1 MWFTKV
7 SLKNP
12 VFATMVMLAI
22 VVLGLFSY
30 QRMQVDQLPNIDL
43 PVVVVTADYPGA
55 SPEIVESEVTKKI
68 EEGVNSI
75 AGINTLTSRSF
86 EGQAVVII
94 EFQLYVDG
102 RKAAEDVR
110 EKIAAIRPLFRD
122 EVKEPRVLRF
132 DPASRAIWSVAVL
145 PVNVAP
151 TLPTACGSLPPEG
164 ALRLRP
170 GEAGSAALAG
180 EEAAPTPPERAVSTG
195 GASPENCREF
205 DETHGRSAGPP
216 QARPAP
222 SGGRELREASERGGS
237 ILSAVELTNWADQ
250 VLRKR
255 LENVR
260 GAGSV
265 TLVGATRREINVY
278 LDPQAME
285 SHGVTADQVV
295 NAVRSENQDLPVGA
309 IRSLTQER
317 VVKIDARMKRPEDF
331 GKIIVARK
339 AQAAGSSASGNAS
352 GTPITVDQVARIT
365 DGAQELESLAL
376 YNGQRTLLLTVQKAQ
391 DENTLSVVD
400 GLNKALAEL
409 KPLLPPGARLELIT
423 DGSRPIRVA
432 VQNVGRTLIEG
443 ALLTVLIVFLFLNS
457 WRSTVITGLTLPISI
472 IGTFLF
478 MNLFGFTINM
488 ITLMALSLCVGLL
501 IDDAIVVRENIVR
514 HVKMGKAPYQA
525 SLDGTQEIGLAVLAT
540 TFSIVAVFLPIGFM
554 GGIIGKFFHEFGIT
568 IVAAVLIS
576 MFVSFTLDPM
586 LSSIWHDPAI
596 DVDGK
601 PASSR
606 SLYDRTI
613 GRVTGWFDRATEK
626 LSDRYQG
633 ILRWSLVHKLATLG
647 LALVIFI
654 ISIVMVPLLGT
665 EFVPKADFSETSLN
679 FYTPV
684 GSSLE
689 STEAKARQVEAI
701 VREFPEVKYT
711 LATINTGNAQ
721 GKIYASVYV
730 RLVDRKARSVSVDQ
744 LSGVLRERLK
754 QVPGITVTHVGL
766 LDSVGGNKQVE
777 FSLQGPDL
785 KELERLSGLIS
796 EKIRGIPGLVDLDS
810 SVKANK
816 PVIEVDVRRDAASD
830 LGFSVSQ
837 IAASLRTL
845 VAGQTVGNWRAPDDQ
860 TYDVN
865 VRLAPDAR
873 NSAAD
878 LERLPFTNS
887 TLGSNADGSARI
899 VRLSQLAS
907 VKESTGPNQINRRN
921 LAREVAI
928 NGNVFK
934 RSAGEVSGDIRAAL
948 DGMSLPPG
956 YRYQFSGSTRNMA
969 ESFGYAVSALVMA
982 ILFIYMILAS
992 QFKSFLQPLALMTS
1006 LPLTLIGVVLA
1017 LLLFR
1022 STLSMFSLIGVVML
1036 MGLVTKNAILLVDFA
1051 IRMRAP
1057 WLDADGRWVQGM
1069 ERSEALLEA
1078 ARVRLRPIL
1087 MTTLAMIF
1095 GMVPLAFALTE
1106 GAEQRAP
1113 MGQAVIG
1120 GVITSS
1126 LLTLVVVPVTY
1137 CFMDD
1142 LAQWFKRRFSKKADP
1157 GAQPDPAA
1165 SVTSPD

>member
-1 MWFTKV
+1 MWFTQV

-30 QRMQVDQLPNIDL
+30 QRMQVDQFPNIDF
-43 PVVVVTADYPGA
+43 PVVVITAEYPGA

-75 AGINTLTSRSF
+75 AGINALTSRSF
-86 EGQAVVII
+86 EGQSVVII

-102 RKAAEDVR
+102 RRAAEDVR
-110 EKIAAIRPLFRD
+110 EKIAAIRPIFRD

-132 DPASRAIWSVAVL
+132 DPASRAVWSVAVL
-145 PVNVAP
+145 PNAE
-151 TLPTACGSLPPEG
+151 SG
-164 ALRLRP
+164 A
-170 GEAGSAALAG
+170 
-180 EEAAPTPPERAVSTG
+180 T
-195 GASPENCREF
+195 
-205 DETHGRSAGPP
+205 
-216 QARPAP
+216 
-222 SGGRELREASERGGS
+222 
-237 ILSAVELTNWADQ
+237 SAVELTNWADQ
-250 VLRKR
+250 FLKKR

-265 TLVGATRREINVY
+265 SLIGGTKREINIY
-278 LDPQAME
+278 LNPQAME
-285 SHGVTADQVV
+285 ALGVTADQVV
-295 NAVRSENQDLPVGA
+295 NAVRNENQDLPVGA

-317 VVKIDARMKRPEDF
+317 VVKIDARVKRPEDF

-339 AQAAGSSASGNAS
+339 GQTVGNAAS
-352 GTPITVDQVARIT
+352 GTPIMVDQVARIA
-365 DGAQELESLAL
+365 DGAQEVESLAL
-376 YNGQRTLLLTVQKAQ
+376 YNGQRTLMLSVQKAQ
-391 DENTLSVVD
+391 DENTIAVVD
-400 GLNKALAEL
+400 GLNKAVADL
-409 KPLLPPGARLELIT
+409 KPLLPPGVRLELIT
-423 DGSRPIRVA
+423 DGARPIRVA
-432 VQNVGRTLIEG
+432 VENVRRTLIEG

-514 HVKMGKAPYQA
+514 HVQMGKTAYRA
-525 SLDGTQEIGLAVLAT
+525 SLEGTQEIGLAVLAT

-596 DVDGK
+596 DVRK
-601 PASSR
+601 PGEPL

-613 GRVTGWFDRATEK
+613 GRVTGWFDRATSR
-626 LSDRYQG
+626 LSDVYQN
-633 ILRWSLVHKLATLG
+633 ILRWSLAHRIATLVM
-647 LALVIFI
+647 ALVIFAS
-654 ISIVMVPLLGT
+654 SIFMVPLLGT
-665 EFVPKADFSETSLN
+665 EFVPKADFSETSLT

-684 GSSLE
+684 GSSIE

-701 VREFPEVKYT
+701 LRQFPEVKYT

-730 RLVDRKARSVSVDQ
+730 RLVDRKARQLSVDQ
-744 LSGVLRERLK
+744 LSGVLRERLR
-754 QVPGITVTHVGL
+754 QVPGMTVTHIGL

-785 KELERLSGLIS
+785 KELERLTALVQD
-796 EKIRGIPGLVDLDS
+796 KIRGIPGLVDLDS
-810 SVKANK
+810 SIKADK

-873 NSAAD
+873 NSPSD
-878 LERLPFTNS
+878 LERLPFMS
-887 TLGSNADGSARI
+887 TSIGNNADGSARI
-899 VRLSQLAS
+899 VRLSQVAT
-907 VKESTGPNQINRRN
+907 VKESTGPNQINRRD

-928 NGNVFK
+928 NGNVAN
-934 RSAGEVSGDIRAAL
+934 RSAGEVSNDIRAAL
-948 DGMSLPPG
+948 DGISFPPG
-956 YRYQFSGSTRNMA
+956 YRYQFSGSTKNMA
-969 ESFGYAVSALVMA
+969 ESFGYAISALIMA

-992 QFKSFLQPLALMTS
+992 QFKSFLQPMALMTS

-1017 LLLFR
+1017 LLMFG
-1022 STLSMFSLIGVVML
+1022 STLSMFSVIGVVML

-1057 WLDADGRWVQGM
+1057 WTDADGREMPGM
-1069 ERSEALLEA
+1069 ARSDALLEA

-1095 GMVPLAFALTE
+1095 GMVPLAFALSE

-1142 LAQWFKRRFSKKADP
+1142 LAQWLQRRFWQKAQS
-1157 GAQPDPAA
+1157 GNQVA
-1165 SVTSPD
+1165 SVAAAPSVNGPL